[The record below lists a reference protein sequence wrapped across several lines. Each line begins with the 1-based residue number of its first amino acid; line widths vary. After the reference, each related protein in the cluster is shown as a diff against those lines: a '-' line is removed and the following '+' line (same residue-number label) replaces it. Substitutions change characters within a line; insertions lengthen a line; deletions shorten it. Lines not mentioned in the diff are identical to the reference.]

1 MNKLEI
7 KNLTKIY
14 GKKRANDGITVTLEN
29 GVYGLLGPNGVGKTT
44 LMKQITTLI
53 KPDKGEILYNGKD
66 IFNMDDKYRNIIGY
80 LPQEFGVYKNFTAKQ
95 FLQYVGA
102 LKGMSGKNLN
112 SKVNELLEL
121 VGLYDVRNK
130 SIGKFS
136 GGMKRR
142 VGIAQ
147 VLLNDPKI
155 IVLDEPTAGLD
166 PQERNRF
173 RNLIAKISR
182 DKIII
187 LSTHIIS
194 DIESVA
200 KETIM
205 VKEGKLLMKGT
216 HREILSDM
224 GMELEW
230 AEDGEICLQKF
241 QESPEGYYD
250 AILMD
255 IRMPRMTG
263 YDATKAIRSLERSDA
278 SVIPIIAMTADA
290 FSEDIEKCL
299 ECQMNAHIAKPIDI
313 KELTRLLKKYLI

>member
-29 GVYGLLGPNGVGKTT
+29 GVYGLLGPNGAGKTT

-166 PQERNRF
+166 PQERTRF

-224 GMELEW
+224 NNKVYNIRVNNEE
-230 AEDGEICLQKF
+230 EINRI
-241 QESPEGYYD
+241 QEKYKVISIQSD
-250 AILMD
+250 VDSTILRVVSD
-255 IRMPRMTG
+255 TMP
-263 YDATKAIRSLERSDA
+263 
-278 SVIPIIAMTADA
+278 
-290 FSEDIEKCL
+290 
-299 ECQMNAHIAKPIDI
+299 
-313 KELTRLLKKYLI
+313 KELNVESTSARFEDVYMFYFDLENAKEV

>member
-29 GVYGLLGPNGVGKTT
+29 GVYGLLGPNGAGKTT

-53 KPDKGEILYNGKD
+53 KPDKGEILYNRKD

-166 PQERNRF
+166 PQERTRF

-205 VKEGKLLMKGT
+205 IKEGKLLMKGT

-224 GMELEW
+224 NNKVYNIRVNNEE
-230 AEDGEICLQKF
+230 EINRI
-241 QESPEGYYD
+241 QEKYKVISIQSD
-250 AILMD
+250 VDSTILRVVSD
-255 IRMPRMTG
+255 TMP
-263 YDATKAIRSLERSDA
+263 
-278 SVIPIIAMTADA
+278 
-290 FSEDIEKCL
+290 
-299 ECQMNAHIAKPIDI
+299 
-313 KELTRLLKKYLI
+313 KELNVESTSARFEDVYMFYFDLENAKEV

>member
-7 KNLTKIY
+7 KDLTKIY
-14 GKKRANDGITVTLEN
+14 GRKRANDGITVTLEN
-29 GVYGLLGPNGVGKTT
+29 GVYGLLGPNGAGKTT

-53 KPDKGEILYNGKD
+53 KLDKGEILYNGED
-66 IFNMDDKYRNIIGY
+66 IFNMDDKYRDLIGY
-80 LPQEFGVYKNFTAKQ
+80 LPQEFGVYKNFTAKH

-102 LKGMSGKNLN
+102 LKGMNGKILN
-112 SKVNELLEL
+112 SKVDELLEL

-130 SIGKFS
+130 AIGKFS

-166 PQERNRF
+166 PQERTRF

-182 DKIII
+182 DKVII

-205 VKEGKLLMKGT
+205 IKKGKLLMKGT

-224 GMELEW
+224 NNKVYNISVNDESEINRIQDKYKVVSIQSDINSTILRVVSDTIPKEINVEPTSARFEDVYMFYFDLEN
-230 AEDGEICLQKF
+230 
-241 QESPEGYYD
+241 S
-250 AILMD
+250 
-255 IRMPRMTG
+255 
-263 YDATKAIRSLERSDA
+263 
-278 SVIPIIAMTADA
+278 
-290 FSEDIEKCL
+290 
-299 ECQMNAHIAKPIDI
+299 
-313 KELTRLLKKYLI
+313 KEV

>member
-29 GVYGLLGPNGVGKTT
+29 GVYGLLGPNGAGKTT

-66 IFNMDDKYRNIIGY
+66 IFNMDDKYRNVIGY

-121 VGLYDVRNK
+121 VGLYNVRNK

-147 VLLNDPKI
+147 VLLNDPKV

-166 PQERNRF
+166 PQERTRF

-224 GMELEW
+224 DNKVYNIRVNNEE
-230 AEDGEICLQKF
+230 EINRI
-241 QESPEGYYD
+241 QEKYKVISIQRD
-250 AILMD
+250 VDSTILRVVSD
-255 IRMPRMTG
+255 TMP
-263 YDATKAIRSLERSDA
+263 
-278 SVIPIIAMTADA
+278 
-290 FSEDIEKCL
+290 
-299 ECQMNAHIAKPIDI
+299 
-313 KELTRLLKKYLI
+313 KELNVESTSARFEDVYMFYFDLENAKEV